1 MTTNKQLKDALRD
14 TSALLKSNSFEMVKK
29 PYFCWAR
36 QRGPLL
42 DIVSTWVTRHGN
54 FAEAKCELWSPFLAF
69 PPATEE
75 MIDVERLR
83 PTLGGDL
90 SPRSVRESW
99 MWDVQLDAFEE
110 TVRTL
115 AAAVRDVGLPWFDQ
129 IDSGQ
134 ALTREAALNS
144 EYWRTVK
151 REDRAR
157 LSELID
163 EAMRAVDAQPKFEF
177 GAKKN
182 TPAQKEPARAEG
194 RYEQVE
200 QEYVSEVDP
209 SLRGTVTSLR
219 KKG

>member
-1 MTTNKQLKDALRD
+1 MATNKQLKDALID
-14 TSALLKSNSFEMVKK
+14 ASAVLKASAFQIVKK

-42 DIVSTWVTRHGN
+42 DLVSIWVTRHGN
-54 FAEAKCELWSPFLAF
+54 FVEAKCELWSPFLTF
-69 PPATEE
+69 PPTMGD

-99 MWDVQLDAFEE
+99 MWDVRLESFDK

-115 AAAVRDVGLPWFDQ
+115 AAAVRDVGVPWFEK

-134 ALTREAALNS
+134 AVAREAALNP

-151 REDRAR
+151 REDRAM
-157 LSELID
+157 LPELID
-163 EAMRAVDAQPKFEF
+163 QSIRVGAHPKFEF
-177 GAKKN
+177 GVIKN
-182 TPAQKEPARAEG
+182 SSVQQHSTSVEG
-194 RYEQVE
+194 RCEQVE
-200 QEYVSEVDP
+200 QEYVSEVAP
-209 SLRGTVTSLR
+209 TLRATITSL
-219 KKG
+219 KKKV